1 MSSNYDLAFKD
12 YADAAAMCG
21 RLVNEDARD
30 TKWLERLAR
39 IYRRF
44 ESVLERA
51 ARERSEPLDKAVEQ
65 YRNEVMARER
75 PVERDKASA
84 PWKQQL
90 QEKQGAAAKRNGVRC
105 ACVQQAHSR
114 GPASAAMMPDPPCA
128 SMPCPVNSFR
138 KRGGER
144 GAVRFQH
151 PTLGDQA
158 ADQPCRRDVE
168 GVVRDL

>member
-75 PVERDKASA
+75 LVERDKASA

-90 QEKQGAAAKRNGVRC
+90 QESKERLQNAMASVA
-105 ACVQQAHSR
+105 
-114 GPASAAMMPDPPCA
+114 PASNKPIP
-128 SMPCPVNSFR
+128 
-138 KRGGER
+138 
-144 GAVRFQH
+144 
-151 PTLGDQA
+151 
-158 ADQPCRRDVE
+158 ADQPPQQ
-168 GVVRDL
+168 